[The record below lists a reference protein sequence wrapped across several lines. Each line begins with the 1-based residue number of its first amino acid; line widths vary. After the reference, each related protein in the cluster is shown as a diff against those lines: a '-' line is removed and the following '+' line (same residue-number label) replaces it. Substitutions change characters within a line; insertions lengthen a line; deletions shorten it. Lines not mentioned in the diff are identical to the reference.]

1 MFLDETQLDDL
12 ALGAVFLAT
21 GGGGDP
27 YIPKL
32 LAAAVLQKYG
42 PVELIQVQDLNDD
55 AHVITI
61 GGVGAP
67 TVGLELLPSM
77 DDNLDIL
84 LAYEKLTG
92 KTVDAVISFEIG
104 GANSLVPI
112 MAAAAKGIPVVDGD
126 GMGRALPEAQ
136 MMSYAICG
144 ACPTP
149 AVSLDYAGNV
159 SSFSAKDTHTYE
171 RHIRALTQAS
181 GGMLLT
187 AEHPM
192 TGAFLK
198 NAVVEGTVSF
208 SSRLGQVLR
217 ENRGSAELMLAPLQA
232 LFENSVYGQCRLLY
246 TGKVTDNKTSVVNG
260 FDVGETTIESFDA
273 SQQALTVNIKN
284 EYLVAKMGEQVVASV
299 PDLIVIVEYETSM
312 PINAERLQYGQRV
325 AVFAIGCPDFFRTA
339 QALKAVSPKC
349 FGFDFDYIPVELL
362 HS

>member
-27 YIPKL
+27 YIPQL
-32 LAAAVLQKYG
+32 LAQAVLKKYG
-42 PVELIQVQDLNDD
+42 PVELIKVQDLDDD

-67 TVGLELLPSM
+67 TVGLELLASM
-77 DDNLDIL
+77 DDNLDVL
-84 LAYEKLTG
+84 NAYETLTG

-136 MMSYAICG
+136 MMTYAIRG

-149 AVSLDYAGNV
+149 AVSLDYAGNIT
-159 SSFSAKDTHTYE
+159 SFSAKDTHTYE

-192 TGAFLK
+192 TGKFLK
-198 NAVVEGTVSF
+198 SAIVEDTVSF
-208 SSRLGQVLR
+208 SMQLGKVLR
-217 ENRGSAELMLAPLQA
+217 ENRGSAESILSPLQN
-232 LFENSVYGQCRLLY
+232 LFKGSVYGQCHLLY
-246 TGKVTDNKTSVVNG
+246 TGKVTDNKSSVVDG
-260 FDVGETTIESFDA
+260 FDVGEATIEPFDS

-284 EYLVAKMGEQVVASV
+284 EYLVARVGEQVVASV
-299 PDLIVIVEYETSM
+299 PDLIVIVEYETSQ

-325 AVFAIGCPDFFRTA
+325 AVFAIGCPEFFRTPD
-339 QALKAVSPKC
+339 ALKVVSPRC
-349 FGFDFDYIPVELL
+349 FGFDFDYEPITG
-362 HS
+362 

>member
-1 MFLDETQLDDL
+1 MFFDETLLDDL

-27 YIPKL
+27 YIPQL
-32 LAAAVLQKYG
+32 LTSEVLKKYG
-42 PVELIQVQDLNDD
+42 PVELIKVQELEDD

-77 DDNLDIL
+77 DDNLDVL
-84 LAYEKLTG
+84 NAYEELTG
-92 KTVDAVISFEIG
+92 KSVDAVISFEIG

-136 MMSYAICG
+136 MMTYAIQG

-149 AVSLDYAGNV
+149 AVSLDYAGNIT
-159 SSFSAKDTHTYE
+159 SYSAKDTHTYE

-198 NAVVEGTVSF
+198 SAIVEGTVSF
-208 SSRLGQVLR
+208 SIQLGRLLR
-217 ENRGSAELMLAPLQA
+217 KNRGCAESLLDPLQA
-232 LFENSVYGQCRLLY
+232 LFKSSVYGACRLLY
-246 TGKVTDNKTSVVNG
+246 TGKVTDNKSSVIDG
-260 FDVGETTIESFDA
+260 FDVGEARIEAFDN
-273 SQQALTVNIKN
+273 SQDALTVNIKN
-284 EYLVAKMGEQVVASV
+284 EYLVARIGEQVIASV
-299 PDLIVIVEYETSM
+299 PDLIVIVEYETSQ

-325 AVFAIGCPDFFRTA
+325 GVFAIGCPEFFATPES
-339 QALKAVSPKC
+339 LKVVSPRC
-349 FGFDFDYIPVELL
+349 FGFDFDYIPLKA
-362 HS
+362 